1 LDHGL
6 EISWVDQELKLVVPE
21 WFVGFNLSSN
31 YYCAVS
37 KIYVAGINGLVGS
50 NVSRK
55 AKARGYEVSGK
66 SSSRLDFTDRSKTF
80 IELEV
85 EKPDVLVIAA
95 AIVGGIGANLEH
107 PVKFLT
113 KNLQIQCN
121 LIDGAFNAGISK
133 LVFLGSSCI
142 YPKLSPQPIVED
154 YLLSGKLESSN
165 QPYAIA
171 KIAGIEL
178 VNSYRK
184 QFGVNWVSVMP
195 SNLYGPNDNFDLN
208 SSHVLAALIRKIHA
222 AKVSNMTTVTIWG
235 DGSPLREFLHVEDAA
250 DAILHLAES
259 KSQESIFNLGSDYEI
274 SILELA
280 KLIAEVV
287 GFTGNF
293 VFDNSRPNGTPR
305 KLMSSDR
312 LASLG
317 WKPKISLKIGIRQT
331 YEWCLTQK
339 WISEWESIK

>member
-1 LDHGL
+1 VIPALL
-6 EISWVDQELKLVVPE
+6 
-21 WFVGFNLSSN
+21 
-31 YYCAVS
+31 
-37 KIYVAGINGLVGS
+37 
-50 NVSRK
+50 
-55 AKARGYEVSGK
+55 GK
-66 SSSRLDFTDRSKTF
+66 FSL
-80 IELEV
+80 
-85 EKPDVLVIAA
+85 
-95 AIVGGIGANLEH
+95 
-107 PVKFLT
+107 
-113 KNLQIQCN
+113 
-121 LIDGAFNAGISK
+121 
-133 LVFLGSSCI
+133 
-142 YPKLSPQPIVED
+142 
-154 YLLSGKLESSN
+154 
-165 QPYAIA
+165 AIA
-171 KIAGIEL
+171 EGKTEIIL
-178 VNSYRK
+178 
-184 QFGVNWVSVMP
+184 
-195 SNLYGPNDNFDLN
+195 L
-208 SSHVLAALIRKIHA
+208 
-222 AKVSNMTTVTIWG
+222 G
-235 DGSPLREFLHVEDAA
+235 DGKPIREFLHVEDAA